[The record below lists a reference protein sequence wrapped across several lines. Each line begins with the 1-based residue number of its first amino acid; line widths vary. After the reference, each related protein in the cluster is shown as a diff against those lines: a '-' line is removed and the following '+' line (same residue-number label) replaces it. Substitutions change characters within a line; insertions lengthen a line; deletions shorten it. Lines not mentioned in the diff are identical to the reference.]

1 MAHFAELDKNNK
13 VIRVV
18 VVADAECM
26 DNGVE
31 SEAKGAAFC
40 NKLLG
45 GRWVQTSFN
54 GSMRGR
60 FASTG
65 FTYDAEQ
72 DVFVAPAEKLEGEA

>member
-18 VVADAECM
+18 VVADAECL
-26 DNGVE
+26 DGGVE
-31 SEAKGAAFC
+31 SEAKGISFC
-40 NKLLG
+40 NKLFG
-45 GRWVQTSFN
+45 GRWIQTSFS
-54 GSMRGR
+54 GSIRGR

-72 DVFVAPAEKLEGEA
+72 DLFIAPEEKLEGGA